1 MEGVNTKR
9 QSGSMKQSGGV
20 THKATNYKPRKT
32 ISFRLG
38 ELFAG
43 PGGLALGA
51 IDARIRRQGRTYKI
65 IHEWASD
72 YDKDSCDTFR
82 HNIVKNQHS
91 DSVICKDVRDLAI
104 DSLSPIDGFAY
115 GFPCNDFSVVGEH
128 KGING
133 MYGGLYTYGI
143 KVLNKFTPKFFVAE
157 NVGGMTSAN
166 SGKAFDQIVSSLAG
180 AGNSYD
186 LTVHSYN
193 AADYGVPQKRL
204 RIIIVGIDKTL
215 NLRFRVPA
223 PLTQEKPLTAR
234 EALELPPIPSWCTN
248 QERTKQS
255 KIVVDRLNH
264 IKPGQNAWNADLP
277 ESLKLGVRGAKLSH
291 IYKRLH
297 PDKPSYTVTGSGGGG
312 THVYHYKEPR
322 ALTNRERARL
332 QSFPDRYQF
341 LGSKESVRKQI
352 GMAVPPKLSQ
362 VIFTAVLKTF
372 ANVEYDYVES
382 NYIHKGGLL

>member
-1 MEGVNTKR
+1 MILTKKP
-9 QSGSMKQSGGV
+9 SVAMKQSGKV
-20 THKATNYKPRKT
+20 NRKATNHKPSKT
-32 ISFRLG
+32 VTFKLG
-38 ELFAG
+38 ELFSG

-51 IDARIRRQGRTYKI
+51 ISARIQRQGKTYKI
-65 IHEWASD
+65 VHEWASD

-82 HNIVKNQHS
+82 HNIAKKRRP
-91 DSVICKDVRDLAI
+91 DSVVCKDVKDLKI
-104 DSLSPIDGFAY
+104 SSLSSIDGFAY

-143 KVLNKFTPKFFVAE
+143 KVLNKFKPKFFVAE
-157 NVGGMTSAN
+157 NVGGITSAN
-166 SGKAFDQIVSSLAG
+166 SGKAFNQIVSSLAN
-180 AGNSYD
+180 AGNSYN
-186 LTVHSYN
+186 LTIHNYN
-193 AADYGVPQKRL
+193 AADYGVPQKRH
-204 RIIIVGIDKTL
+204 RIIIVGIDKKL

-223 PLTQEKPLTAR
+223 PLPQEKPLTAR
-234 EALELPPIPSWCTN
+234 QALELPPIPSWCTN

-255 KIVVDRLNH
+255 RIVVERLKH

-277 ESLKLGVRGAKLSH
+277 ESLKLGVRGAKLSQ

-297 PDKPSYTVTGSGGGG
+297 PDEPSYTVTGSGGGG
-312 THVYHYKEPR
+312 THIYHYREPR

-362 VIFTAVLKTF
+362 VIFIAILKTF
-372 ANVEYDYVES
+372 ANVKYDYVES
-382 NYIHKGGLL
+382 NYIYKGGLSC

>member
-1 MEGVNTKR
+1 
-9 QSGSMKQSGGV
+9 MKQSGKM
-20 THKATNYKPRKT
+20 THKATNNKSRET
-32 ISFRLG
+32 VIFRLG
-38 ELFAG
+38 ELFSG

-51 IDARIRRQGRTYKI
+51 INARIRRQGRTYKI
-65 IHEWASD
+65 VHEWASD
-72 YDKDSCDTFR
+72 YDKDSCDTFC
-82 HNIVKNQHS
+82 HNIAKKRDS
-91 DSVICKDVRDLAI
+91 DSVICKDVKDLKIHA
-104 DSLSPIDGFAY
+104 LSPIDGFAY

-157 NVGGMTSAN
+157 NVGGITSAN
-166 SGKAFDQIVSSLAG
+166 SGKAFNQIVSSLAS
-180 AGNSYD
+180 AGNSYN
-186 LTVHSYN
+186 LTIHNYN

-204 RIIIVGIDKTL
+204 RIIMVGIDRTL
-215 NLRFRVPA
+215 NLKFRVPA

-234 EALELPPIPSWCTN
+234 EALESLPIPSWCAN
-248 QERTKQS
+248 QERTNQS
-255 KIVVDRLNH
+255 KIVVDRLKH

-277 ESLKLGVRGAKLSH
+277 KSLKLGVRGAKLSH

-312 THVYHYKEPR
+312 THMYHYKEPR

-362 VIFTAVLKTF
+362 VIFTAILKTF

-382 NYIHKGGLL
+382 NYLLKGELL

>member
-1 MEGVNTKR
+1 
-9 QSGSMKQSGGV
+9 MKQPGRE
-20 THKATNYKPRKT
+20 THKATNYKPSKT
-32 ISFRLG
+32 VTFKLG
-38 ELFAG
+38 ELFSG

-51 IDARIRRQGRTYKI
+51 TSARIRRQGKTYKI
-65 IHEWASD
+65 VHEWASD

-82 HNIVKNQHS
+82 HNIAKKRRS
-91 DSVICKDVRDLAI
+91 DSVICKDVKDLQI
-104 DSLSPIDGFAY
+104 SSLSSIDGFAY

-157 NVGGMTSAN
+157 NVSGITSAN
-166 SGKAFDQIVSSLAG
+166 SGEAFNQIVSSLAS
-180 AGNSYD
+180 AGNSYN
-186 LTVHSYN
+186 LTIHNYN
-193 AADYGVPQKRL
+193 AADYGVPQKRI

-248 QERTKQS
+248 QERTNQS
-255 KIVVDRLNH
+255 RIVVDRLKH

-277 ESLKLGVRGAKLSH
+277 ESLKLGVRGARLSH

-312 THVYHYKEPR
+312 THMYHYKEPR

-362 VIFTAVLKTF
+362 VIFIAILKTF
-372 ANVEYDYVES
+372 AKIGRAHV
-382 NYIHKGGLL
+382 